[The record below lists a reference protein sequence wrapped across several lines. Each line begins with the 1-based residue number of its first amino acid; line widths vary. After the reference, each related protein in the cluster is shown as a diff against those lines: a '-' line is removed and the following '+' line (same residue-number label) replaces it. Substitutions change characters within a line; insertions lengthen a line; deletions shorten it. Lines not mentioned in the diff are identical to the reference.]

1 MLYRILMWLCI
12 VWLVPLMDYIFK
24 NNAKF
29 KKNIAVGVTFREEGK
44 SDSDVLAR
52 LDKYK
57 KQVSLVSL
65 LLLIAVIPGLFIAKM
80 WILLTYWLIW
90 TDLVIFVYAVPYY
103 FCNRNLRKI
112 KSEKGWTYIGSDTVT
127 LDTDNIPKFRL
138 LSLVHFIIPCAVSLL
153 PLIWDRTLWTVHIIL
168 ALSVFIFWLIYRYL
182 YRYRS
187 ETVNDEKELTAV
199 LTRIRHYNWSKIWL
213 ISAWVTAMLSFVT
226 LLFLNYPT
234 ISLILVFAISIGLCL
249 IAVTIEIKIRK
260 MQEKLTRGSGTDGM
274 VDEDDKW
281 LWGMIYY
288 NPNDSKLLVNERVG
302 MNVTVNLAHTAGKV
316 IMGFMLILLIAL
328 PFTGPA
334 MYIYY
339 EKPIDIQVNA
349 KEISVSQGLTHYQIK
364 PEDIASVEMINKLP
378 EDLIRVN
385 GTSFENILKGN
396 FRSGKENMKLLLRTD
411 NPPFMKIT
419 KKNGEIFIFGF
430 KGEAEEVEKL
440 WRVD

>member
-12 VWLVPLMDYIFK
+12 VWIVPLMDYIFK

-103 FCNRNLRKI
+103 FCNRDLRKI

-281 LWGMIYY
+281 LWRMTCS
-288 NPNDSKLLVNERVG
+288 NPNDS
-302 MNVTVNLAHTAGKV
+302 
-316 IMGFMLILLIAL
+316 
-328 PFTGPA
+328 
-334 MYIYY
+334 
-339 EKPIDIQVNA
+339 
-349 KEISVSQGLTHYQIK
+349 
-364 PEDIASVEMINKLP
+364 
-378 EDLIRVN
+378 
-385 GTSFENILKGN
+385 
-396 FRSGKENMKLLLRTD
+396 
-411 NPPFMKIT
+411 
-419 KKNGEIFIFGF
+419 
-430 KGEAEEVEKL
+430 
-440 WRVD
+440 